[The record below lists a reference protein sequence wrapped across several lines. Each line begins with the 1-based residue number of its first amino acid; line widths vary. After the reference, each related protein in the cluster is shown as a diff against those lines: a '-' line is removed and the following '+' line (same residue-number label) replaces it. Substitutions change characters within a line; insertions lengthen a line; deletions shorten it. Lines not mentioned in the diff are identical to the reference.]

1 MKRILIGSTVIAAAV
16 IAITGPERVQ
26 SRKAAKLE
34 RELRKASRE
43 RCTALARNDARAW
56 DVR

>member
-43 RCTALARNDARAW
+43 RCTTLARNDARA
-56 DVR
+56 